1 MIDEPSGEGLAAQQ
15 SGKRAVEEVAGGLRL
30 LGYSFLAHAGISVL
44 HRIANEVLFGF
55 MRSSSGGYAKISSL
69 ITVLFTITRIM
80 TLGASALAVLGAM
93 RLSKLPPRETA
104 TTPQA
109 YRDAPG
115 VVRTSRDGGLAPVVL
130 GILIASIVLD
140 VVSFAIDFLPGAHA
154 PRDGFGVRDAVWLM
168 GIVADVGMQAGI
180 LVWIRR
186 VTRSFADAPGEKA
199 PADPSAMIALT
210 GSLVAAR
217 GLYLA
222 YYWLFKPKLP
232 SAISWLALGTYIASM
247 VLLFVLT
254 SGAATALSKAAAS
267 IDSGTGLSDHA
278 RPREELSPGF
288 RRAADGLDR
297 FATALKLQIGFGI
310 LSAVI
315 TGVAASSRS
324 IETITTMFTLSP
336 IAGLF
341 LAALAVAGLIKY
353 AEVPE
358 ESGAASPARIAA
370 VLLGM
375 GSLGHVYHLTLVPD
389 LASDSI
395 FTKAKAM
402 ENVPAVLG
410 LTQLFGFASTMV
422 LLASLRKAAIA
433 LDDNALAIR
442 ADGVTK
448 LFYGM
453 LALAGVAFGTAMS
466 RDLAPFATLLALVLV
481 AVALLTV
488 VRYLG
493 LLGDLAAAMRR

>member
-1 MIDEPSGEGLAAQQ
+1 MIDEPSGEGLAVQQ

-30 LGYSFLAHAGISVL
+30 LGYSFLAHAGVSVV

-69 ITVLFTITRIM
+69 ITILFTITRIM
-80 TLGASALAVLGAM
+80 ALGASALAVLGAM
-93 RLSKLPPRETA
+93 RLSKLPPREIA

-115 VVRTSRDGGLAPVVL
+115 VVRTARDGGLAPVVL

-140 VVSFAIDFLPGAHA
+140 VVSFAIDLLPGSHA
-154 PRDGFGVRDAVWLM
+154 PRDGFGVRDAVWLI
-168 GIVADVGMQAGI
+168 GIAADVGMQAGI

-186 VTRSFADAPGEKA
+186 VTRSFADAPGER

-210 GSLVAAR
+210 GSLIAVR

-232 SAISWLALGTYIASM
+232 SAISWLTLGTYLASM
-247 VLLFVLT
+247 VLLFILT
-254 SGAATALSKAAAS
+254 NGAATALSKAAAS
-267 IDSGTGLSDHA
+267 MASGAGLSDHA
-278 RPREELSPGF
+278 RPREALSPGF

-297 FATALKLQIGFGI
+297 FATALKLQLGIGVV
-310 LSAVI
+310 SAVI

-324 IETITTMFTLSP
+324 IEGITTMFTLSP

-341 LAALAVAGLIKY
+341 LAALAIAGLIRY
-353 AEVPE
+353 AEIPE

-433 LDDNALAIR
+433 LDDNALTIR
-442 ADGVTK
+442 ADAVTK
-448 LFYGM
+448 LFYGT
-453 LALAGVAFGTAMS
+453 LALAGLTFGAAMS

-481 AVALLTV
+481 AVALITV
-488 VRYLG
+488 ARYLG
-493 LLGDLAAAMRR
+493 LLGDLVTAMRR

>member
-1 MIDEPSGEGLAAQQ
+1 MSDESGEVPAAQLL
-15 SGKRAVEEVAGGLRL
+15 GKRAVEEVAGGLRL
-30 LGYSFLAHAGISVL
+30 LGYSFLAHAGVSVL

-55 MRSSSGGYAKISSL
+55 VRSSSDGYAKISSL
-69 ITVLFTITRIM
+69 LTILFTVTRIM
-80 TLGASALAVLGAM
+80 SLGASALAVLGAM

-104 TTPQA
+104 TSPQA

-115 VVRTSRDGGLAPVVL
+115 VVRTARDGGLAPLVL
-130 GILIASIVLD
+130 GILVVSIVLD
-140 VVSFAIDFLPGAHA
+140 VVSFAIDLLPGARA

-168 GIVADVGMQAGI
+168 GIFADVGMQAGI

-199 PADPSAMIALT
+199 PADPSAMIALA
-210 GSLVAAR
+210 GSLIAAR
-217 GLYLA
+217 TLYLV
-222 YYWLFKPKLP
+222 YYWTFKPKLP
-232 SAISWLALGTYIASM
+232 SAISWLTLGAYLTSM
-247 VLLFVLT
+247 VLLFLLT
-254 SGAATALSKAAAS
+254 NGAATALSKAAAS
-267 IDSGTGLSDHA
+267 MASGAGSSDHS
-278 RPREELSPGF
+278 RPREALGPGF
-288 RRAADGLDR
+288 RHAADGLDR
-297 FATALKLQIGFGI
+297 FATALKLQLGIGVM
-310 LSAVI
+310 SAVI
-315 TGVAASSRS
+315 TGVAAASRS

-341 LAALAVAGLIKY
+341 LAALAVAGLIRY
-353 AEVPE
+353 AEIPE

-410 LTQLFGFASTMV
+410 LTQLLGFASTMV

-433 LDDNALAIR
+433 LDDNALTIR
-442 ADGVTK
+442 ADAVTK
-448 LFYGM
+448 LFYGT
-453 LALAGVAFGTAMS
+453 LALAGLTFGAAMS

-481 AVALLTV
+481 AVALITV
-488 VRYLG
+488 VRYVG
-493 LLGDLAAAMRR
+493 LLGDLVTAMRR